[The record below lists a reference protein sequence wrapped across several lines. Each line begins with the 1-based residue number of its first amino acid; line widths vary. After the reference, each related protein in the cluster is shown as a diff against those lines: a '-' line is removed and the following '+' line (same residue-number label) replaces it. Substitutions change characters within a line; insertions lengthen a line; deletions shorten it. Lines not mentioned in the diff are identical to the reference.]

1 MIQSSAVQGSWITLD
16 SKNRDALSGNRNS
29 NNKLNTSSD
38 TMNSKSDR
46 KKAPLVEKE
55 SKKEI
60 TKQPTKA
67 SLNTSKLIKDLWY
80 REDVA
85 LAIKQASKEWGVPE
99 YAIFILCM
107 NENCA
112 NYWEAVG
119 DSGCSIGAFQ
129 MNGCA
134 GKGRRNVVHRDKKWK
149 ECAFDIYCS
158 TDWVASQI
166 KTTYKCKI
174 EWNSILNP
182 ECLAKHQW
190 AYPDLWYTKKT
201 IKNLA
206 YVKNYM

>member
-1 MIQSSAVQGSWITLD
+1 MH
-16 SKNRDALSGNRNS
+16 SGNVNIH
-29 NNKLNTSSD
+29 NNNYVSHTI
-38 TMNSKSDR
+38 
-46 KKAPLVEKE
+46 KKASVKPLAEKNE
-55 SKKEI
+55 SQPVISKKEE
-60 TKQPTKA
+60 
-67 SLNTSKLIKDLWY
+67 NTTLDIEKLIKDLGY
-80 REDVA
+80 RTDVG

-134 GKGRRNVVHRDKKWK
+134 GKGRWNVVHRDKKWK

-174 EWNSILNP
+174 E
-182 ECLAKHQW
+182 
-190 AYPDLWYTKKT
+190 
-201 IKNLA
+201 
-206 YVKNYM
+206 